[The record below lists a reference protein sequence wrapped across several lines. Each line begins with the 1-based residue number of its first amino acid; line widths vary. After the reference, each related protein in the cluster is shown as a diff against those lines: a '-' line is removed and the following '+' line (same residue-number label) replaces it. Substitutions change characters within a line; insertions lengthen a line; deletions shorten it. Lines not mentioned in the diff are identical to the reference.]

1 MKKSLSILLTLSLC
15 CALLAGC
22 GAART
27 TEPAATEAP
36 AVTQAPAEA
45 PKPTDTPA
53 PTEAPAPEADPAALA
68 DGIYQVDVK
77 TDSSMFHINEAHKGK
92 GVLTVADGQM
102 TVHITLASKKITLLY
117 VGLAADAKVSE
128 THIEPTVD
136 TVTYDDGMSEEAY
149 GFDVPVP
156 ALDEEIAVAIL
167 GSKSNWYDHVIT
179 VSDPV
184 PMDEVG

>member
-1 MKKSLSILLTLSLC
+1 M
-15 CALLAGC
+15 
-22 GAART
+22 
-27 TEPAATEAP
+27 
-36 AVTQAPAEA
+36 
-45 PKPTDTPA
+45 
-53 PTEAPAPEADPAALA
+53 
-68 DGIYQVDVK
+68 
-77 TDSSMFHINEAHKGK
+77 
-92 GVLTVADGQM
+92 
-102 TVHITLASKKITLLY
+102 
-117 VGLAADAKVSE
+117 
-128 THIEPTVD
+128 D